1 MALMKDSFLMNQTL
15 VTFAKSS
22 RLEKD
27 ALVASL
33 IGIFMHDLIYAAS
46 YFANARVIHLILV
59 FSVNPPIFYQSNF
72 IQVLRCAL
80 VM

>member
-1 MALMKDSFLMNQTL
+1 MALMADSFLMNRTL

-59 FSVNPPIFYQSNF
+59 FSVNPPIFHESNF
-72 IQVLRCAL
+72 IQILQ
-80 VM
+80 

>member
-1 MALMKDSFLMNQTL
+1 MALMKDYLFNESDFSKI
-15 VTFAKSS
+15 AKSS

-72 IQVLRCAL
+72 IQVLR
-80 VM
+80 